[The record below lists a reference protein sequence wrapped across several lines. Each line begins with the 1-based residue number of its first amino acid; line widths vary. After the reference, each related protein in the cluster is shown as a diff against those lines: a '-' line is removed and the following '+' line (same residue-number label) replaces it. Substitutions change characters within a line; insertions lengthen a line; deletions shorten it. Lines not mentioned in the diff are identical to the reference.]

1 MLIFL
6 LFVYIVLCLGVA
18 FMAYLKTYDMIE
30 YFFLSILVTPFIGF
44 FFLWKTDH
52 LR

>member
-1 MLIFL
+1 MIFL
-6 LFVYIVLCLGVA
+6 LSVYLLLSLGVA

-30 YFFLSILVTPFIGF
+30 YFFLSVLVTPFAGIY
-44 FFLWKTDH
+44 FLLKTDK

>member
-1 MLIFL
+1 MLFL
-6 LFVYIVLCLGVA
+6 LFAYILLSLGVA

-30 YFFLSILVTPFIGF
+30 YFFLSILTTPIVAFY
-44 FFLWKTDH
+44 FLLKTDK

>member
-1 MLIFL
+1 MVFL
-6 LFVYIVLCLGVA
+6 LVTYLLLSLGVA

-30 YFFLSILVTPFIGF
+30 YFFLSILTTPFAAF
-44 FFLWKTDH
+44 YFLMKTDK

>member
-1 MLIFL
+1 MIFL
-6 LFVYIVLCLGVA
+6 LFVYILLSLGVA

-30 YFFLSILVTPFIGF
+30 YFFLSILITPIFSF
-44 FFLWKTDH
+44 YFLLKTDK

>member
-1 MLIFL
+1 MIFL
-6 LFVYIVLCLGVA
+6 LFVYILLSLGVA

-30 YFFLSILVTPFIGF
+30 YFFLSILATPFAAF
-44 FFLWKTDH
+44 YFLLKTDK